1 MKRRPT
7 VMRSVSRAR
16 RAWNDYMKQITLAEG
31 LPNAYRQV
39 ILFLYHNPGGSQRN
53 VAEFADITAS
63 AVNQTVKS
71 MLAEDYLR
79 KETDPTDKRNS
90 RLYLTEKGE
99 SVALRLRQKLDNAD
113 DAITAFLGKE
123 KEEEIIRL
131 MRQLTEFIQEEL
143 KEC

>member
-1 MKRRPT
+1 MKKRPT
-7 VMRSVSRAR
+7 VMRSVARAR

-39 ILFLYHNPGGSQRN
+39 IMFLYHNPGGSQRN

-63 AVNQTVKS
+63 AVNQTVKN
-71 MLAEDYLR
+71 MLAEEYLR

-99 SVALRLRQKLDNAD
+99 GIALRLRHKLDNAD

-123 KEEEIIRL
+123 KEEETIRL
-131 MRQLTEFIQEEL
+131 MQRLTEFIREEL